1 MRRRTFFQVGMGV
14 GAAAFL
20 AACGNNDKPSGAGLA
35 SAVRVGTMAPYIE
48 LAVMQQQHFL
58 EDALGQ
64 GVKTSYQPLLSMVP
78 MAAAVAG
85 GSVDVGHG
93 NTPVSAIAA
102 GQKIRIVAT
111 FERNNH
117 GQGFLVRPDGSVK
130 SLADLKGK
138 KIGQPSAVPT
148 VQLKKVLDKAG
159 LTLNDITILPLEANV
174 GVAGLISKA
183 VDVYSAFDPYFTQ
196 AIADKKA
203 VELDLGDAAI
213 RTYIPVWVNA
223 DFLANYPTAVER
235 YLVALGKSIAWIHQ
249 HPDETAQLYA
259 TNNKLD
265 VELSKNIIGNRERKL
280 AVPNDE
286 YLSQLEYE
294 AEFQLQQG
302 LIKKKPDWSLV
313 INRDLV
319 QHALGV

>member
-20 AACGNNDKPSGAGLA
+20 AACGNNDKPSPTGLP

-64 GVKTSYQPLLSMVP
+64 GVNTSYQPLLSMVP
-78 MAAAVAG
+78 MATAVAG
-85 GSVDVGHG
+85 GSIDIGHG

-138 KIGQPSAVPT
+138 KIGQPTAAPS

-159 LTLNDITILPLEANV
+159 LTLDDITILPLEANV
-174 GVAGLISKA
+174 GVAGLTRSA

-213 RTYIPVWVNA
+213 RTYIPVWANA
-223 DFLANYPTAVER
+223 DFLAKYPAAVER
-235 YLVALGKSIAWIHQ
+235 YLVALEKSIAWIGQ
-249 HPDETAQLYA
+249 NPDETAQLYA
-259 TNNKLD
+259 KNNKLD
-265 VELSKNIIGNRERKL
+265 VDLAKRILGNRDRKL

-286 YLSQLEYE
+286 YLGQLEYE
-294 AEFQLQQG
+294 ADFQLQQG
-302 LIKKKPDWSLV
+302 LIKKKPDWSVVVDRNLA
-313 INRDLV
+313 L
-319 QHALGV
+319 HALSG